1 MIRINLLTEKRKKR
15 KEIKKETNFL
25 LKIGIFTLGSFLI
38 FLGITIY
45 LRFSLSQLKKEAE
58 TNKAIIAEL
67 QRKILE
73 VKRYEELNKEI
84 IRRSSVIETLRKNQS
99 IPVKILN
106 EISLALPDGVWLSS
120 LNYKEDGSDLDG
132 YAFDNS
138 NIVTYVEKLKGLEIL
153 KDVYLV
159 ESKEAEVEKTK
170 VYNFKI
176 TFNVKV

>member
-1 MIRINLLTEKRKKR
+1 MIRINLLAEKRRKK

-25 LKIGIFTLGSFLI
+25 LKIGIFTLGSVLI

-45 LRFSLSQLKKEAE
+45 LRFNLSQLKKESV
-58 TNKAIIAEL
+58 TNKATIAEL
-67 QRKILE
+67 QKKIQE

-106 EISLALPDGVWLSS
+106 DISLSLPDGVWLSS
-120 LNYKEDGSDLDG
+120 LNYKEEGSDIEG
-132 YAFDNS
+132 YAFNNS
-138 NIVTYVEKLKGLEIL
+138 NIVTYVEKLKRLDIL
-153 KDVYLV
+153 RDVYLV